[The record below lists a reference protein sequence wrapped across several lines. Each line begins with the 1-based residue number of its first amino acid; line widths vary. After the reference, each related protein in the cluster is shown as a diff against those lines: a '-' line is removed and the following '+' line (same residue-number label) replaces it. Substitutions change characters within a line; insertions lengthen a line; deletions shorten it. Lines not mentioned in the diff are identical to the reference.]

1 MNAPKP
7 ASPWSWNSRNLAAL
21 VILLGL
27 IGGLIAW
34 RAWANRA
41 RVNAEFRVDR
51 ADVAPAGERIDP
63 NTASWASLARL
74 PGIGQSRA
82 KAIIRHREAH
92 GGDGLVFRRPEDL
105 EAVDDI
111 GPVTVERIRPYLV
124 FPETQS
130 ETRPAERAPD
140 APE

>member
-1 MNAPKP
+1 MNAPRP
-7 ASPWSWNSRNLAAL
+7 VSPWSWNSRSLAAL
-21 VILLGL
+21 VILLCL

-51 ADVAPAGERIDP
+51 ADVAPAGERLDP

-82 KAIIRHREAH
+82 KGIVRYREARA
-92 GGDGLVFRRPEDL
+92 GDGPAFHRPEDL
-105 EAVDDI
+105 AAVPDI
-111 GPVTVERIRPYLV
+111 GPVTIDRIRPHLV
-124 FPETQS
+124 FPAGEG
-130 ETRPAERAPD
+130 ETRPSATAPH
-140 APE
+140 APQ